1 VENLVNPRHRGIFLT
16 DDTGF
21 ENGWP
26 SLWLGS
32 HGAQFCGLA
41 FELATEPNL
50 RKGYPVGS

>member
-1 VENLVNPRHRGIFLT
+1 MENLVNPRHRGIFLT